1 MKRATV
7 IKHFCREVFG
17 LTITIHKGK
26 EWETNCYD
34 TIYYSTITDGEGD
47 IAFRANF
54 ISRCPIAANY
64 SDALISLLHEMG
76 HIAMSEESDGLSAFA
91 AWDTYDEYFALH
103 DEMIATNWAID
114 WLNNKANEKLAKDF
128 DENWLTAV

>member
-1 MKRATV
+1 MTKSAV
-7 IKHFCREVFG
+7 IKQFCREIFG
-17 LTITIHKGK
+17 LSFYILRGK
-26 EWETNCYD
+26 EWETNSYD
-34 TIYYSTITDGEGD
+34 TIYYTTITDDESD

-91 AWDTYDEYFALH
+91 ACDTYEEYFALH

-128 DENWLTAV
+128 EKKWLTAA

>member
-1 MKRATV
+1 MKKATV
-7 IKHFCREVFG
+7 IRKFCQEVFG
-17 LTITIHKGK
+17 LSFSIHKDK
-26 EWETNCYD
+26 EWQTNCYD

-54 ISRCPIAANY
+54 ISRCPIAEKY

-76 HIAMSEESDGLSAFA
+76 HIATSEEMDWKSTVAECE
-91 AWDTYDEYFALH
+91 TYEEYFALH

-114 WLNNKANEKLAKDF
+114 WLNNKDNENLAKIF
-128 DENWLTAV
+128 EKEWLTAA